1 MKKKVLAIL
10 LATMTLSL
18 TFTGCTITIGNGDDS
33 SKTTIESNSDTNE
46 EDEDTD
52 DVKVKETEAQEK
64 KDKIESANNKQ
75 NDTEIATEAATE
87 TEADSKT
94 NSSGD
99 ISLDELKFYINGK
112 AYVLGQ
118 STLQNLIDD
127 GVPFSE
133 GELDTASNTVKPNSE
148 TSFKITLGE
157 YWSGTVSVMNTTD
170 NAETASNLPLSEVYL
185 PTHNNTGE
193 TQNILSFDIPTDI
206 SVDEFMSRTNGAA
219 ETTEYSSGAVD
230 VDYTRESTMYF
241 GDYGYKLSYDD
252 KGELSYITIDY
263 LP

>member
-1 MKKKVLAIL
+1 MKKKVFAIL
-10 LATMTLSL
+10 LATITLSFA
-18 TFTGCTITIGNGDDS
+18 FTGCTITIGNGDDND
-33 SKTTIESNSDTNE
+33 KTTIESNSDANE
-46 EDEDTD
+46 NTD
-52 DVKVKETEAQEK
+52 DAKSKEAEAQEK
-64 KDKIESANNKQ
+64 KEKIESANNELNEQ
-75 NDTEIATEAATE
+75 NNTEAATE
-87 TEADSKT
+87 TTTEVVSET

-118 STLQNLIDD
+118 STLQDMIDD

-170 NAETASNLPLSEVYL
+170 NAATASNLPLSEVYF

-206 SVDEFMSRTNGAA
+206 SADEFVSKTNGAA

-241 GDYGYKLSYDD
+241 GDYGYKLSYNED
-252 KGELSYITIDY
+252 GELSYITIDY